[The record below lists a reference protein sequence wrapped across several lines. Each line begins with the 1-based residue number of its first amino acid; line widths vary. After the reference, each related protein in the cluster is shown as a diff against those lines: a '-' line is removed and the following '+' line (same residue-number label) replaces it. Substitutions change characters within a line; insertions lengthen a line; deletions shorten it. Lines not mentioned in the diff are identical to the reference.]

1 MSERRDTAGEV
12 ARTEAPEALG
22 AEVSEVGALE
32 VDYRGMSV
40 RELVRV
46 LASAEP
52 VPGGGGAA
60 ALVGA
65 LGVALGNMVA
75 ALTLGKPKYA
85 DMEAEVAALRQR
97 GEALQGRLLEQMN
110 ADAEGFR
117 PLAAVYRLP
126 KADPARTEV
135 LEQATLRA
143 CGAPMEVMEL
153 LAAAVPVIE
162 QLAEKGSRMAV
173 SDAGCAAAAVRA
185 AMEMAYLNLL
195 INTRSLRGREQAEA
209 LDARGRELLTE
220 AEERTEKVYA
230 AVRDGLARKEGK

>member
-1 MSERRDTAGEV
+1 MKEERG
-12 ARTEAPEALG
+12 L
-22 AEVSEVGALE
+22 
-32 VDYRGMSV
+32 DYRGLSV
-40 RELVRV
+40 REFTRF

-85 DMEAEVAALRQR
+85 EVEAEVAELRRR
-97 GEALQGRLLEQMN
+97 GEVLQERLLEQIN

-117 PLAAVYRLP
+117 PLAEAYKLP
-126 KADPARTEV
+126 KDEPRRAEI

-143 CGAPMEVMEL
+143 CGTPMEIMEL
-153 LAAAVPVIE
+153 GAAAIPVIAE
-162 QLAEKGSRMAV
+162 LANKGSRMVV

-185 AMEMAYLNLL
+185 AVEMAYLNLL

-209 LDARGRELLTE
+209 LNARGQELLTRVGRQTEEVWSQVE
-220 AEERTEKVYA
+220 ARLKRT
-230 AVRDGLARKEGK
+230 GGQ

>member
-1 MSERRDTAGEV
+1 MKEERG
-12 ARTEAPEALG
+12 L
-22 AEVSEVGALE
+22 
-32 VDYRGMSV
+32 DYRGLSV
-40 RELVRV
+40 REFTRF

-85 DMEAEVAALRQR
+85 EVEAEVAELRRR
-97 GEALQGRLLEQMN
+97 GEALQERLLEQIN

-117 PLAAVYRLP
+117 PLAEAYKLP
-126 KADPARTEV
+126 KDEPRRAEM

-143 CGAPMEVMEL
+143 CGTPMEIMEL
-153 LAAAVPVIE
+153 GAAAISVIAE
-162 QLAEKGSRMAV
+162 LASKGSRMAV

-185 AMEMAYLNLL
+185 AVEMAYLNLL

-209 LDARGRELLTE
+209 LNARGQELLTKVGRQ
-220 AEERTEKVYA
+220 AEEVWSQ
-230 AVRDGLARKEGK
+230 VKEGLTRTGGQ

>member
-1 MSERRDTAGEV
+1 MKEERG
-12 ARTEAPEALG
+12 L
-22 AEVSEVGALE
+22 
-32 VDYRGMSV
+32 DYRGLSV
-40 RELVRV
+40 REFTRF

-85 DMEAEVAALRQR
+85 EVEAEVAELRRR
-97 GEALQGRLLEQMN
+97 GEALQERLLEQIN

-117 PLAAVYRLP
+117 PLAEAYKLP
-126 KADPARTEV
+126 KDEPRRAEI

-143 CGAPMEVMEL
+143 CGTPMEIMEL
-153 LAAAVPVIE
+153 GAAAIPVIAE
-162 QLAEKGSRMAV
+162 LASKGSRMAV

-185 AMEMAYLNLL
+185 AVEMAYLNLL
-195 INTRSLRGREQAEA
+195 INTRSLRGRDQEEA
-209 LDARGRELLTE
+209 LNARGQELLTRVGRQ
-220 AEERTEKVYA
+220 AEEVWSQ
-230 AVRDGLARKEGK
+230 VKEGLTRTGGQ

>member
-12 ARTEAPEALG
+12 VWTEAPEALE
-22 AEVSEVGALE
+22 AEVSE

-65 LGVALGNMVA
+65 LGMALGNMVA

-85 DMEAEVAALRQR
+85 EVEAEVAELRQR
-97 GEALQGRLLEQMN
+97 GEALQERLLEQMN

-117 PLAAVYRLP
+117 PLAAAYRLP
-126 KADPARTEV
+126 KTDPVRAEV

-153 LAAAVPVIE
+153 SAAAVPVIE

-209 LDARGRELLTE
+209 LNARGRELLTE
-220 AEERTEKVYA
+220 AEKRTEKIYA
-230 AVRDGLARKEGK
+230 AVRDGLARKEGE

>member
-1 MSERRDTAGEV
+1 MSERRDAAGEV
-12 ARTEAPEALG
+12 VRTEAPEALE
-22 AEVSEVGALE
+22 AEVSE

-40 RELVRV
+40 REFTRV

-75 ALTLGKPKYA
+75 ALTLGKPKYTEV
-85 DMEAEVAALRQR
+85 EAEVAALRQR

-117 PLAAVYRLP
+117 PLAEAYKLP
-126 KADPARTEV
+126 KDEPRRAEI

-143 CGAPMEVMEL
+143 CGTPMEIMEL
-153 LAAAVPVIE
+153 GAAAISVIAE
-162 QLAEKGSRMAV
+162 LANKGSRMAV

-185 AMEMAYLNLL
+185 AVEMAYLNLL

-209 LDARGRELLTE
+209 LNARGQELLTRVE
-220 AEERTEKVYA
+220 RQAEEVWSQVEARLKRTGEQ
-230 AVRDGLARKEGK
+230 

>member
-1 MSERRDTAGEV
+1 MKEERG
-12 ARTEAPEALG
+12 L
-22 AEVSEVGALE
+22 
-32 VDYRGMSV
+32 DYRGLSV
-40 RELVRV
+40 REFTRF

-85 DMEAEVAALRQR
+85 EVEVKVAELRRR
-97 GEALQGRLLEQMN
+97 GEALQERLLEQMN

-117 PLAAVYRLP
+117 PLAEAYKLP
-126 KADPARTEV
+126 KDEPRRAEI

-143 CGAPMEVMEL
+143 CGTPMEIMEL
-153 LAAAVPVIE
+153 GAAAISVIAE
-162 QLAEKGSRMAV
+162 LASKGSRMAV

-185 AMEMAYLNLL
+185 AVEMAYLNLL

-209 LDARGRELLTE
+209 LNARGQELLTRVE
-220 AEERTEKVYA
+220 RQAEEVWSQVEARLKRTGEQ
-230 AVRDGLARKEGK
+230 

>member
-1 MSERRDTAGEV
+1 MSERRDT
-12 ARTEAPEALG
+12 
-22 AEVSEVGALE
+22 E

-85 DMEAEVAALRQR
+85 EVEVAVAALRQQ

-117 PLAAVYRLP
+117 PLAAAYKLP
-126 KADPARTEV
+126 KDEPRRAEI

-143 CGAPMEVMEL
+143 CGTPMEIMEL
-153 LAAAVPVIE
+153 GAAAIPVIAE
-162 QLAEKGSRMAV
+162 LASKGSRMAV
-173 SDAGCAAAAVRA
+173 SDAGCAAVAVRA
-185 AMEMAYLNLL
+185 AVEMAYLNLL

-209 LDARGRELLTE
+209 LNARGQELLTKVGRQ
-220 AEERTEKVYA
+220 AEEVWSQVEEKLKRTGEQ
-230 AVRDGLARKEGK
+230 

>member
-1 MSERRDTAGEV
+1 MKEESG
-12 ARTEAPEALG
+12 L
-22 AEVSEVGALE
+22 
-32 VDYRGMSV
+32 DYRGLSV
-40 RELVRV
+40 REFTRF

-85 DMEAEVAALRQR
+85 EVEAEVAELRRR
-97 GEALQGRLLEQMN
+97 GEALQERLLEQIN

-117 PLAAVYRLP
+117 PLAEAYKLP
-126 KADPARTEV
+126 KDEPRRAEI

-143 CGAPMEVMEL
+143 CGTPMEIMEL
-153 LAAAVPVIE
+153 GAAAISVIAE
-162 QLAEKGSRMAV
+162 LASKGSRMAV

-185 AMEMAYLNLL
+185 AVEMAYLNLL

-209 LDARGRELLTE
+209 LNARGQELLTRVGRQ
-220 AEERTEKVYA
+220 AEEVWSQVEARLKRTGEQ
-230 AVRDGLARKEGK
+230 

>member
-1 MSERRDTAGEV
+1 MKEKRS
-12 ARTEAPEALG
+12 L
-22 AEVSEVGALE
+22 
-32 VDYRGMSV
+32 DYRGLSV
-40 RELVRV
+40 REFTRF

-85 DMEAEVAALRQR
+85 EVEVEVAELRRQ
-97 GEALQGRLLEQMN
+97 GEALQERLLEQIN
-110 ADAEGFR
+110 TDAEGFR
-117 PLAAVYRLP
+117 PLAEAYKLP
-126 KADPARTEV
+126 KNEPRRAEI

-143 CGAPMEVMEL
+143 CGTPMEIMEL
-153 LAAAVPVIE
+153 GAAAIAVIAE
-162 QLAEKGSRMAV
+162 LASKGSRMAV

-185 AMEMAYLNLL
+185 AVEMAYLNLL

-209 LDARGRELLTE
+209 LNARGQELLMRVGRQ
-220 AEERTEKVYA
+220 AEEVWSQVEIRLKRTGEQ
-230 AVRDGLARKEGK
+230 

>member
-1 MSERRDTAGEV
+1 MKEERS
-12 ARTEAPEALG
+12 L
-22 AEVSEVGALE
+22 
-32 VDYRGMSV
+32 DYRGLSV
-40 RELVRV
+40 REFTRF

-65 LGVALGNMVA
+65 LGAALGNMVA

-85 DMEAEVAALRQR
+85 EVEAEVAELRRR
-97 GEALQGRLLEQMN
+97 GEALQERLLEQMN

-117 PLAAVYRLP
+117 PLAEAYKLP
-126 KADPARTEV
+126 KDEPRRAEI

-143 CGAPMEVMEL
+143 CGTPMEIMEL
-153 LAAAVPVIE
+153 GAAAISVIAE
-162 QLAEKGSRMAV
+162 LANKGSRMAV

-185 AMEMAYLNLL
+185 AVEMAYLNLL

-209 LDARGRELLTE
+209 LNARGQELLTRVE
-220 AEERTEKVYA
+220 RQAEEVWSQVEARLKRTGEQ
-230 AVRDGLARKEGK
+230 

>member
-1 MSERRDTAGEV
+1 MKEERG
-12 ARTEAPEALG
+12 L
-22 AEVSEVGALE
+22 
-32 VDYRGMSV
+32 DYRGLSV
-40 RELVRV
+40 REFTRF

-85 DMEAEVAALRQR
+85 EVEAEVAELRRR
-97 GEALQGRLLEQMN
+97 GEALQERLLEQIN

-117 PLAAVYRLP
+117 PLAEAYKLP
-126 KADPARTEV
+126 KDEPRRAEI

-143 CGAPMEVMEL
+143 CGTPMEIMEL
-153 LAAAVPVIE
+153 GAAAIPVIAE
-162 QLAEKGSRMAV
+162 LANKGSRMAV

-185 AMEMAYLNLL
+185 AVEMAYLNLL
-195 INTRSLRGREQAEA
+195 INTRSLRGRDQAEA
-209 LDARGRELLTE
+209 LNARGQELLTRVGRQ
-220 AEERTEKVYA
+220 AEQEWSQV
-230 AVRDGLARKEGK
+230 KEGLTRPGGQ

>member
-1 MSERRDTAGEV
+1 MKEERG
-12 ARTEAPEALG
+12 L
-22 AEVSEVGALE
+22 
-32 VDYRGMSV
+32 DYRGLSV
-40 RELVRV
+40 REFTRF

-85 DMEAEVAALRQR
+85 EVEAEVAELRRR
-97 GEALQGRLLEQMN
+97 GEALQERLLEQIN

-117 PLAAVYRLP
+117 PLAEAYKLP
-126 KADPARTEV
+126 KNEPRRAEI

-143 CGAPMEVMEL
+143 CGAPMEIMEL
-153 LAAAVPVIE
+153 GAAAIAVVAE
-162 QLAEKGSRMAV
+162 LASKGSRMAV

-185 AMEMAYLNLL
+185 AVEMAYLNLL

-209 LDARGRELLTE
+209 LNARGQELLMRVGRQ
-220 AEERTEKVYA
+220 AEEVWLQVEARLKRTGEQ
-230 AVRDGLARKEGK
+230 

>member
-1 MSERRDTAGEV
+1 MKEERG
-12 ARTEAPEALG
+12 L
-22 AEVSEVGALE
+22 
-32 VDYRGMSV
+32 DYRGLSV
-40 RELVRV
+40 REFTRF

-85 DMEAEVAALRQR
+85 EVEAEMAELRRR
-97 GEALQGRLLEQMN
+97 GEALQERLLEQIN

-117 PLAAVYRLP
+117 PLAEAYKLP
-126 KADPARTEV
+126 KDEPRRAEI

-143 CGAPMEVMEL
+143 CGTPMEIMEL
-153 LAAAVPVIE
+153 GAAAISVIAE
-162 QLAEKGSRMAV
+162 LASKGSRMAV

-185 AMEMAYLNLL
+185 AVEMAYLNLL
-195 INTRSLRGREQAEA
+195 INTRSLRGRDQEEA
-209 LDARGRELLTE
+209 LNARGQELLTRVGRQ
-220 AEERTEKVYA
+220 AEEVWSQ
-230 AVRDGLARKEGK
+230 VKEGLTRTGGQ

>member
-1 MSERRDTAGEV
+1 MKEERG
-12 ARTEAPEALG
+12 L
-22 AEVSEVGALE
+22 
-32 VDYRGMSV
+32 DYRGLSV
-40 RELVRV
+40 REFTRF

-85 DMEAEVAALRQR
+85 EVEAEVAELRRR
-97 GEALQGRLLEQMN
+97 GEALQERLLEQIN

-117 PLAAVYRLP
+117 PLAEAYKLP
-126 KADPARTEV
+126 KDEPRRAEI

-143 CGAPMEVMEL
+143 CGTPMEIMEL
-153 LAAAVPVIE
+153 GAAAIPVIAE
-162 QLAEKGSRMAV
+162 LASKGSRMAV
-173 SDAGCAAAAVRA
+173 SDAGCAAVAVRA
-185 AMEMAYLNLL
+185 AVEMAYLNLL

-209 LDARGRELLTE
+209 LNARGQELLTRVGRQTEGVRSQVE
-220 AEERTEKVYA
+220 ARLKRTGEQ
-230 AVRDGLARKEGK
+230 

>member
-1 MSERRDTAGEV
+1 MKEERG
-12 ARTEAPEALG
+12 L
-22 AEVSEVGALE
+22 
-32 VDYRGMSV
+32 DYRGLSV
-40 RELVRV
+40 REFTRF

-85 DMEAEVAALRQR
+85 EVEAEVAELRRR
-97 GEALQGRLLEQMN
+97 GEALQERLLEQIN

-117 PLAAVYRLP
+117 PLAEAYKLP
-126 KADPARTEV
+126 KNEPRRAEI

-143 CGAPMEVMEL
+143 CGTPMEIMEL
-153 LAAAVPVIE
+153 GAAAIAVIAE
-162 QLAEKGSRMAV
+162 LASKGSRMAV

-185 AMEMAYLNLL
+185 AVEMAYLNLL

-209 LDARGRELLTE
+209 LNARGQELLMRVE
-220 AEERTEKVYA
+220 RQAEEVWSQVEARLKRTGE
-230 AVRDGLARKEGK
+230 

>member
-1 MSERRDTAGEV
+1 MKEESG
-12 ARTEAPEALG
+12 L
-22 AEVSEVGALE
+22 
-32 VDYRGMSV
+32 DYRGLSV
-40 RELVRV
+40 REFTRF

-85 DMEAEVAALRQR
+85 EVEVKVAELRRR
-97 GEALQGRLLEQMN
+97 GEVLRERLLEQIN

-117 PLAAVYRLP
+117 PLAAAYKLP
-126 KADPARTEV
+126 KDEPRRAEI

-143 CGAPMEVMEL
+143 CGTPMEIMEL
-153 LAAAVPVIE
+153 GAAAIPVIAE
-162 QLAEKGSRMAV
+162 LASKGSRMAV
-173 SDAGCAAAAVRA
+173 SDAGCAAVAVRA
-185 AMEMAYLNLL
+185 AVEMAYLNLL

-209 LDARGRELLTE
+209 LNARGQELLTRVGRQTEGVRSQVE
-220 AEERTEKVYA
+220 ARLKRTGEQ
-230 AVRDGLARKEGK
+230 

>member
-1 MSERRDTAGEV
+1 MSERRDT
-12 ARTEAPEALG
+12 
-22 AEVSEVGALE
+22 E

-85 DMEAEVAALRQR
+85 EVEVAVAALRQR

-117 PLAAVYRLP
+117 PLAAAYRLP
-126 KADPARTEV
+126 KTDSARAEV

-220 AEERTEKVYA
+220 AERRTEKIYA
-230 AVRDGLARKEGK
+230 AVRDDLARKEEK

>member
-1 MSERRDTAGEV
+1 MMKEERG
-12 ARTEAPEALG
+12 L
-22 AEVSEVGALE
+22 
-32 VDYRGMSV
+32 DYRGMSV

-85 DMEAEVAALRQR
+85 EVEAEVAELRRR
-97 GEALQGRLLEQMN
+97 GEALQERLLEQIN

-117 PLAAVYRLP
+117 PLAEAYKLP
-126 KADPARTEV
+126 KDEPRRAEI

-143 CGAPMEVMEL
+143 CGAPMEVLEL

-220 AEERTEKVYA
+220 AEERMEKVYA
-230 AVRDGLARKEGK
+230 AVRDGLARKGRE

>member
-1 MSERRDTAGEV
+1 MKEERG
-12 ARTEAPEALG
+12 L
-22 AEVSEVGALE
+22 
-32 VDYRGMSV
+32 DYRGLSV
-40 RELVRV
+40 REFTRF

-85 DMEAEVAALRQR
+85 EVEAEVAELRRR
-97 GEALQGRLLEQMN
+97 GETLQERLLEQMN

-117 PLAAVYRLP
+117 PLAEAYKLP
-126 KADPARTEV
+126 KDEPRRAEI

-143 CGAPMEVMEL
+143 CGTPMEIMEL
-153 LAAAVPVIE
+153 GAAAIPVIAE
-162 QLAEKGSRMAV
+162 LANKGSRMAV
-173 SDAGCAAAAVRA
+173 SDAGCAATAVRA
-185 AMEMAYLNLL
+185 AVEMAYLNLL

-209 LDARGRELLTE
+209 LNARGQELLTKVGRQ
-220 AEERTEKVYA
+220 AEEVWSQ
-230 AVRDGLARKEGK
+230 VKEGLTRTGGQ

>member
-1 MSERRDTAGEV
+1 MKEERG
-12 ARTEAPEALG
+12 L
-22 AEVSEVGALE
+22 
-32 VDYRGMSV
+32 DYRGLSV
-40 RELVRV
+40 REFTRF

-85 DMEAEVAALRQR
+85 EVEAEVAELRRR
-97 GEALQGRLLEQMN
+97 GEALQERLLEQIN

-117 PLAAVYRLP
+117 PLAEAYKLP
-126 KADPARTEV
+126 KDEPRRAEI

-143 CGAPMEVMEL
+143 CGTPMEIMEL
-153 LAAAVPVIE
+153 GAAAIPVIAE
-162 QLAEKGSRMAV
+162 LASKGSRMAV

-185 AMEMAYLNLL
+185 AVEMAYLNLL

-209 LDARGRELLTE
+209 LNARGQELLTRVGRQTEEVWSQVE
-220 AEERTEKVYA
+220 ARLKRTGEQ
-230 AVRDGLARKEGK
+230 

>member
-1 MSERRDTAGEV
+1 MKEERG
-12 ARTEAPEALG
+12 L
-22 AEVSEVGALE
+22 
-32 VDYRGMSV
+32 DYRGLSV
-40 RELVRV
+40 REFTRF

-75 ALTLGKPKYA
+75 ALMLGKPKYA
-85 DMEAEVAALRQR
+85 EVEAEVAELRQQ
-97 GEALQGRLLEQMN
+97 GEALQERLLEQIN

-117 PLAAVYRLP
+117 PLAEAYKLP
-126 KADPARTEV
+126 KDEPRRAEI

-143 CGAPMEVMEL
+143 CGTPMEIMEL
-153 LAAAVPVIE
+153 GAAAIPVIAE
-162 QLAEKGSRMAV
+162 LASKGSRMAV

-185 AMEMAYLNLL
+185 AVEMAYLNLL

-209 LDARGRELLTE
+209 LNARGQELLTRVGKQV
-220 AEERTEKVYA
+220 EEVWSQ
-230 AVRDGLARKEGK
+230 VKEGLTRTGGQ

>member
-1 MSERRDTAGEV
+1 MKEERG
-12 ARTEAPEALG
+12 L
-22 AEVSEVGALE
+22 
-32 VDYRGMSV
+32 DYRGLSV
-40 RELVRV
+40 REFTRF

-85 DMEAEVAALRQR
+85 EVEAEVAELRQQ
-97 GEALQGRLLEQMN
+97 GEALQERLLEQIN

-117 PLAAVYRLP
+117 PLAEAYKLP
-126 KADPARTEV
+126 KDEPRRAEI

-143 CGAPMEVMEL
+143 CGTPMEIMEL
-153 LAAAVPVIE
+153 GAAAIPVIAE
-162 QLAEKGSRMAV
+162 LASKGSRMAV

-185 AMEMAYLNLL
+185 AVEMAYLNLL

-209 LDARGRELLTE
+209 LNARGQELLTRVGKQV
-220 AEERTEKVYA
+220 EEVWSQ
-230 AVRDGLARKEGK
+230 VKEGLTRTGGQ

>member
-1 MSERRDTAGEV
+1 MKEEGG
-12 ARTEAPEALG
+12 L
-22 AEVSEVGALE
+22 
-32 VDYRGMSV
+32 DYRGLSV
-40 RELVRV
+40 REFTRF

-85 DMEAEVAALRQR
+85 EVEAEVAELRRR
-97 GEALQGRLLEQMN
+97 GEVLQERLLEQIN

-117 PLAAVYRLP
+117 PLAEAYKLP
-126 KADPARTEV
+126 KDEPRRAEI

-143 CGAPMEVMEL
+143 CGTPMEIMEL
-153 LAAAVPVIE
+153 GAAAIPVIAE
-162 QLAEKGSRMAV
+162 LASKGSRMAV

-185 AMEMAYLNLL
+185 AVEMAYLNLL

-209 LDARGRELLTE
+209 LNARGQELLTRVGRQTEGVRSQVE
-220 AEERTEKVYA
+220 ARLKRTGEQ
-230 AVRDGLARKEGK
+230 

>member
-1 MSERRDTAGEV
+1 MSERRDT
-12 ARTEAPEALG
+12 
-22 AEVSEVGALE
+22 E

-40 RELVRV
+40 RELVWV

-52 VPGGGGAA
+52 VPGGGGVA

-85 DMEAEVAALRQR
+85 EVEAEVAELRRR
-97 GEALQGRLLEQMN
+97 GEALQERLLEQMN

-117 PLAAVYRLP
+117 PLAAAYRLP
-126 KADPARTEV
+126 KADSTRAEV

-220 AEERTEKVYA
+220 AEERMEKVYA
-230 AVRDGLARKEGK
+230 AVRDGLARKEEK

>member
-1 MSERRDTAGEV
+1 MKEERG
-12 ARTEAPEALG
+12 L
-22 AEVSEVGALE
+22 
-32 VDYRGMSV
+32 DYRGLSV
-40 RELVRV
+40 REFTRF

-85 DMEAEVAALRQR
+85 EVEAEMAELRRR
-97 GEALQGRLLEQMN
+97 GEALQERLLEQIN

-117 PLAAVYRLP
+117 PLAEAYKLP
-126 KADPARTEV
+126 KDEPRRAEI

-143 CGAPMEVMEL
+143 CGTPMEIMEL
-153 LAAAVPVIE
+153 GAAAISVIAE
-162 QLAEKGSRMAV
+162 LASKGSRMAV

-185 AMEMAYLNLL
+185 AVEMAYLNLL

-209 LDARGRELLTE
+209 LNARGQELLTRVGRQ
-220 AEERTEKVYA
+220 AEEVWSQ
-230 AVRDGLARKEGK
+230 VKEGLTRTGGQ